1 VHPRLLA
8 ALAALAILLV
18 PFAAAAQVPLPGLDL
33 PPGGDDVVWLCRP
46 GLPDDPCEIPL
57 DTTVREPDGSERVE
71 TPERQ
76 PVEERPVDCFYVYP
90 TVSNQP
96 TPNASKTR
104 DPELRSIA
112 QYQAARF
119 SAQCRVFAP
128 VYRQATLA
136 NLAVSG
142 QVPPANL
149 ADRDL
154 AYADV
159 LAAWQDYLANDND
172 GRGVVLLGHSQG
184 SALLRTLLQREIEPD
199 PEQRRLLVGA
209 QLLGT
214 TVTIAEGRTTG
225 GDFAEVP
232 ICTRPDEH
240 GCIVTFASYA
250 EDPPAN
256 SRYGRTAEPGLEAA
270 CTDPGLL
277 SGLNGPFGITVP
289 SEPFFPGIILL
300 GIMRTN
306 GGLPPSAPTTWVTP
320 PDRFEGGCAVIDGAH
335 VLRYEPIGE
344 ARRPSTFPDDSW
356 GTHLIDVNLG
366 LERQVAIAGR
376 QATAWL
382 ADQAAE
388 EEPPA
393 EPDEPSSAEPAEGE
407 AQGGPELESPP
418 PAATA
423 AVTLPATGGAVP
435 ALGLLALAVG
445 AIARRAARR

>member
-154 AYADV
+154 AYARRPRR
-159 LAAWQDYLANDND
+159 LAGLP
-172 GRGVVLLGHSQG
+172 GER
-184 SALLRTLLQREIEPD
+184 
-199 PEQRRLLVGA
+199 QRRPRRRPPRSLAGLGVAPHAAPARDRAGPGA
-209 QLLGT
+209 ATAPRRGAAARHHRHHRRGTNHRRGLRRGADLHPPRRARLHRHVRQLRRGPAGEQPLRADRG
-214 TVTIAEGRTTG
+214 ARSRGRLH
-225 GDFAEVP
+225 
-232 ICTRPDEH
+232 RPRPAQRPERSVRHH
-240 GCIVTFASYA
+240 GPERAVLPRHH
-250 EDPPAN
+250 PPRDHAHE
-256 SRYGRTAEPGLEAA
+256 RRAA
-270 CTDPGLL
+270 
-277 SGLNGPFGITVP
+277 
-289 SEPFFPGIILL
+289 
-300 GIMRTN
+300 
-306 GGLPPSAPTTWVTP
+306 PSAPTTWVTP

-344 ARRPSTFPDDSW
+344 ARRPSTFPRRFV
-356 GTHLIDVNLG
+356 GHPPHRR
-366 LERQVAIAGR
+366 EPRPRAAGR
-376 QATAWL
+376 HRRPPGDGVARRPGRGGGTA
-382 ADQAAE
+382 
-388 EEPPA
+388 
-393 EPDEPSSAEPAEGE
+393 
-407 AQGGPELESPP
+407 
-418 PAATA
+418 
-423 AVTLPATGGAVP
+423 GGA
-435 ALGLLALAVG
+435 G
-445 AIARRAARR
+445 